1 MTISDIVKLVR
12 RWWWVLIL
20 CPLLAAGAVYG
31 VSSTMTPIYRA
42 TVTLLIEP
50 SQVPGAVSYNDIMV
64 AERLTDTYSR
74 LLTSRS
80 VLDETIQR
88 LGSSINSDQLKE
100 KISALPIRDTQL
112 VTVAVSD
119 PSPEQAANIANTL
132 GQVFI
137 DQTIAKQR
145 TVTSASREEL
155 QRSLQD
161 SKARIDDLSA
171 RIDELERQPDAD
183 STTGQSG
190 LDVLRSQL
198 TQEQTTYTGL
208 LEAQQR
214 MDLAESQASTQIS
227 IADKAVAPTSAVS
240 PRVLLNTVLGGV
252 LGLMAAAGLVMLL
265 GYLDDTV
272 KIAEDVRRLTGGVAL
287 GSIPK
292 LPGTDSGLAPVVQP
306 RSAAAEAYRGVRT
319 NLQFA
324 TVDQTVRSILVTSTR
339 PGDGKTIT
347 VANLAATLAQ
357 GGQQVILVSADLRKP
372 QLHKRFGDLSNRTGL
387 TNLLLADASTE
398 IEPLLQET
406 GVPGLRV
413 LTTGPLP
420 ANPSDILN
428 SKRMREL
435 LDQLEERADVV
446 LFDSPPLALSD
457 PLILAGIVDGIVLVT
472 YSGRTRSQELIR
484 AVGDLTRTGTP
495 LLGVVINR
503 ADLKGEGYYN
513 YQYYGS
519 YGLEEDARVKS
530 A

>member
-1 MTISDIVKLVR
+1 MTFSDIVKLVR
-12 RWWWVLIL
+12 RWWWILIL

-42 TVTLLIEP
+42 SLTLLIEP
-50 SQVPGAVSYNDIMV
+50 SQVPGTVSYNDILA
-64 AERLTDTYSR
+64 AERRTDTYSR
-74 LLTSRS
+74 LVTTRS

-88 LGSSINSDQLKE
+88 LELSLTADQLKQ

-112 VTVAVSD
+112 VTVAVSH

-145 TVTSASREEL
+145 TVTSASRDEL

-161 SKARIDDLSA
+161 VKTRIDDLSA
-171 RIDELERQPDAD
+171 RIDDLESQPGAG

-190 LDVLRSQL
+190 IDILRGQL

-214 MDLAESQASTQIS
+214 MDLAESQAGTQIS
-227 IADKAVAPTSAVS
+227 VADKAVAPASPIS
-240 PRVLLNTVLGGV
+240 PRIPLNSALGGV

-265 GYLDDTV
+265 SYLDDTV
-272 KIAEDVRRLTGGVAL
+272 KIAEDVRRTTGGIAL

-292 LPGTDSGLAPVVQP
+292 LPAADNGLAPVLQP
-306 RSAAAEAYRGVRT
+306 RSVAAEAYRGVRT

-339 PGDGKTIT
+339 SGDGKTIT
-347 VANLAATLAQ
+347 AANLAVTLAQ
-357 GGQQVILVSADLRKP
+357 GGQQVILVSTDLRKP
-372 QLHKRFGDLSNRTGL
+372 QLHKRFAGLSNRAGL
-387 TNLLLADASTE
+387 TNLLLADANAE

-435 LDQLEERADVV
+435 LDQLEERSDVV
-446 LFDSPPLALSD
+446 LLDSPPLALSD
-457 PLILAGIVDGIVLVT
+457 PLILAGIVDGVVLVT

-484 AVGDLTRTGTP
+484 AAGDLTRTGTP

-503 ADLKGEGYYN
+503 ANLKAEGYYS
-513 YQYYGS
+513 YQYDRG
-519 YGLEEDARVKS
+519 YGLEEDASMKS
-530 A
+530 V